1 MPPAILRQPEE
12 RQRRVSKDAHRH
24 CSLRIVDGRGVI
36 CYRDDTMALKLYNSL
51 TRRKEEFRP
60 LDPQNVRMYVCGP
73 TVYDYAH
80 IGNARAV
87 VAFDLLYR
95 VLRHEYGAGHVTYV
109 RNITDVE
116 DKIMAAAEASGQ
128 TIGQVTERT
137 TAQFHEDMAALLN
150 LPPDIEP
157 RATEY
162 IKEMIALIERLIA
175 AGHAYAAE
183 GHALFRVASYAKYGA
198 LSRRSRVDMIA
209 GARVEIAPYKEDPG
223 DFVLWKPST
232 PDQPGWDSPWS
243 RGRPGWH
250 IECSAMSE
258 NTLGETFDIHGGGL
272 DLIFP
277 HHENEIA
284 QSVCA
289 HDGRPFANYWL
300 HNGMLTVGGAKMAKS
315 EGNFITVRD
324 ALAQAPGEVIRLA
337 MLGSHYRAPLDWT
350 ENRLWEARQSCDKF
364 YRALALG
371 DSQPTGSPQLANNA
385 ILPTIEALED
395 DLNASQV
402 LSYLHS
408 LVTGIYAANQE
419 ADSNRRSALQR
430 ELKFSANLMGL
441 LEASPEDWLRGGEED
456 TGAIEDSIA
465 ARTLARKERRFA
477 DADRIRDELAADG
490 ILLEDGPGGTTWRRA

>member
-1 MPPAILRQPEE
+1 
-12 RQRRVSKDAHRH
+12 
-24 CSLRIVDGRGVI
+24 
-36 CYRDDTMALKLYNSL
+36 MALTLYNSL
-51 TRRKEEFRP
+51 TRRKEPFTP
-60 LDPQNVRMYVCGP
+60 LDRRNVRMYVCGP
-73 TVYDYAH
+73 TVYDEAH

-95 VLRHEYGAGHVTYV
+95 VLRHEYGADHVKYV

-116 DKIMAAAEASGQ
+116 DKIMAAARQSGQ
-128 TIGQVTERT
+128 TIDQVTQRT
-137 TAQFHEDMAALLN
+137 TAQFHADMAALGN

-162 IKEMIALIERLIA
+162 IPQMIALIERLIA

-183 GHALFRVASYAKYGA
+183 GHALFRVASYRDYGK
-198 LSRRSRVDMIA
+198 LSRRSRKDMIA

-232 PDQPGWDSPWS
+232 PDQPGWDSPWG

-258 NTLGETFDIHGGGL
+258 ETLGETFDIHGGGL

-289 HDGRPFANYWL
+289 HDGRGPEDFARVWM

-337 MLGSHYRAPLDWT
+337 LLMTHYRDPLDWT
-350 ENRLWEARQSCDKF
+350 EDRLHQAKVTLHRFYVALMQSPRVDWQGEFPAPKEVTA
-364 YRALALG
+364 ALA
-371 DSQPTGSPQLANNA
+371 
-385 ILPTIEALED
+385 D
-395 DLNASQV
+395 DLNTPKAINQ
-402 LSYLHS
+402 LHAIANEMFHIQDGALRAARRPE
-408 LVTGIYAANQE
+408 LVGAGQ
-419 ADSNRRSALQR
+419 L
-430 ELKFSANLMGL
+430 LGL
-441 LEASPEDWLRGGEED
+441 LMHEHEPIRWLQGIMGGSTENIGER
-456 TGAIEDSIA
+456 IA
-465 ARTLARKERRFA
+465 ARALARKERRFV

-490 ILLEDGPGGTTWRRA
+490 IILEDKPDGTTEWRSA